1 MSQFYIKSKHFT
13 TKHVWFEPFDP
24 KKIGGGCD
32 RLIVYGCLSEEK
44 RIGRVPCKAVLRET
58 LITDLTAT
66 AEELWKQPTKTIR
79 NEINRAKRENVHVTI
94 YTGGEITDEL
104 LLGFNGMFH
113 EKFEEKG
120 ITERTLPLKELRE
133 YASKDALVIT
143 SALIDDIPV
152 VYHSYIVDDT
162 HSRLMHSCSQF
173 RTVDNAQR
181 NAIGRANKYLH
192 WCDWLYL
199 KEKGVKEYDWG
210 CIGSYECPSSIDQ
223 FKLSFGGSYKE
234 YYQLSCDYSFAAR
247 LYAKLQ
253 KGMQL
258 LKQ

>member
-32 RLIVYGCLSEEK
+32 RLIVYGCLTEEK
-44 RIGRVPCKAVLRET
+44 RIGRIPCTAVPRKT
-58 LITDLTAT
+58 LITNLNAPV
-66 AEELWKQPTKTIR
+66 EELWKQPTKTIR
-79 NEINRAKRENVHVTI
+79 NEINRSKRENVQVAV
-94 YTGGEITDEL
+94 YSGREITDEL
-104 LLGFNGMFH
+104 LRGFDRMFH
-113 EKFEEKG
+113 EMFEEKG
-120 ITERTLPLKELRE
+120 ISERTLPLGELRE

-143 SALIDDIPV
+143 AALIDDIPV
-152 VYHSYIVDDT
+152 VYHSYITDDS
-162 HSRLMHSCSQF
+162 HSRLLHSCSQF
-173 RTVDNAQR
+173 RAADNAQR

-258 LKQ
+258 LKH